1 MTDFEAHSVQ
11 KRTQNGS
18 AGTSTPPKS
27 GSESG
32 IGSVLAGDGQF
43 SVTVEPVGEVQDLA
57 ARWRVLEA
65 QSDRS
70 FFLSWTWIST
80 WLSQVKSPVFLV
92 SVHAPTPRDGPSD
105 IALGL
110 FGTSV
115 ERRHGVLP
123 VRQLIL
129 HSNGEASLDAITIEY
144 NNLLMARG
152 YEQSVWPSVLSHL
165 KSQTQ
170 ISWREMIV
178 PGALA
183 AKINALEPAFAR
195 SYTRSRSGSWRIDL
209 ATLRDNGI
217 RERDSFISTLSK
229 NARGQIRRA
238 FRRYEEFGEVRLE
251 KASSMEDAKSFFAAM
266 GKLNSEKWI
275 ACGREPIMDNS
286 AFVNFHQQ
294 LIETGFSQG
303 SIEMLCA
310 KAGERHIGWL
320 YNFCDRGRVLF
331 YFSGF
336 PAEQDNQLKP
346 GLVTQVL
353 AIEAHLKGDASVY
366 DFMAG
371 DDRYKQTLGARGPE
385 IITIGF
391 QQSDPLLTLEAL
403 ARRLK
408 ASFRA
413 LR

>member
-1 MTDFEAHSVQ
+1 MCI
-11 KRTQNGS
+11 R
-18 AGTSTPPKS
+18 
-27 GSESG
+27 
-32 IGSVLAGDGQF
+32 
-43 SVTVEPVGEVQDLA
+43 
-57 ARWRVLEA
+57 
-65 QSDRS
+65 DR
-70 FFLSWTWIST
+70 
-80 WLSQVKSPVFLV
+80 
-92 SVHAPTPRDGPSD
+92 
-105 IALGL
+105 
-110 FGTSV
+110 
-115 ERRHGVLP
+115 
-123 VRQLIL
+123 
-129 HSNGEASLDAITIEY
+129 
-144 NNLLMARG
+144 
-152 YEQSVWPSVLSHL
+152 
-165 KSQTQ
+165 
-170 ISWREMIV
+170 
-178 PGALA
+178 
-183 AKINALEPAFAR
+183 
-195 SYTRSRSGSWRIDL
+195 
-209 ATLRDNGI
+209 
-217 RERDSFISTLSK
+217 SK